1 MGGDA
6 AFFGGNAG
14 WGVAAFGGGTG
25 GGPPV
30 EVCGECPRG
39 LTGGTFGGPLLS
51 TFGVGRGGANLPL
64 LVFFGTG
71 GGGAV
76 LRGDSGGGVIEI

>member
-1 MGGDA
+1 
-6 AFFGGNAG
+6 
-14 WGVAAFGGGTG
+14 
-25 GGPPV
+25 
-30 EVCGECPRG
+30 
-39 LTGGTFGGPLLS
+39 
-51 TFGVGRGGANLPL
+51 LPL